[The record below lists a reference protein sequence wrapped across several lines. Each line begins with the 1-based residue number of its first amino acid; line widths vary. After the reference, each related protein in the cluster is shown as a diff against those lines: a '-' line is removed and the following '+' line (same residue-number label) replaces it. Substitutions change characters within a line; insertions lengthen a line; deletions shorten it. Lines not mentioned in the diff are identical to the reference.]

1 MKLNAWV
8 VDRRGRIGRISQ
20 VHVPHRPNHHEVRFA
35 GSYEV
40 VPQRVL
46 RLASQEEIDS
56 RMGETAGVS
65 IPGDREIERNANLLE
80 EAAGYGMPLTH
91 YLEQAKALKAKGYV
105 IRQRADRNK

>member
-20 VHVPHRPNHHEVRFA
+20 VHVPRRPNHHEVRFA

-40 VPQRVL
+40 VPQDAL
-46 RLASQEEIDS
+46 RLATQEEIDS
-56 RMGETAGVS
+56 RMAADVP
-65 IPGDREIERNANLLE
+65 IPADREIERNANLLE
-80 EAAGYGMPLTH
+80 EAAGYSMPHTH

-105 IRQRADRNK
+105 IRQRTGRDK